1 MPHTPAASPIPPV
14 TPETQAPPQTLG
26 RESRRKSRMVR
37 CSPPPHASGFSRN
50 NHHNFELTLS
60 PLSLEISGKKRWNL
74 RLTLRHSSFNKTWNT
89 KDATTTDPKTTFYSM
104 LLPTTTIKV
113 LQTSKKNRPSVFLLD
128 DNKRSLQSTHTYSH
142 HPFCPN
148 RSRRHRNRVFFS
160 SVISNQI
167 TTNKISKS
175 LQVRSPKLQPS
186 LNYVPVYQV
195 SYQKVPITQIQT

>member
-1 MPHTPAASPIPPV
+1 MPHTHAAPPIPPV

-26 RESRRKSRMVR
+26 RESRRKSWMVR

-113 LQTSKKNRPSVFLLD
+113 LQTSKKIGLL
-128 DNKRSLQSTHTYSH
+128 S
-142 HPFCPN
+142 
-148 RSRRHRNRVFFS
+148 FS
-160 SVISNQI
+160 SMIINDHCSPHTLIHTILSAQI
-167 TTNKISKS
+167 GLGGTGTGSFSVPLFPIKS
-175 LQVRSPKLQPS
+175 PQTRF
-186 LNYVPVYQV
+186 LNHC
-195 SYQKVPITQIQT
+195 K